1 MYVDWPSHLVVR
13 QSEVR
18 ISPKLGTSSWQHLFL
33 NLLALVFPRHRS
45 MHIPCRS
52 PPLQSDL
59 FPCPFRFHPGLS
71 ISYAF
76 HHRASPPRISEGP
89 FLLPRPPPSCASQGV
104 ARPSFPPQK
113 WRFHPSRETV
123 RVVLAAAAAVR
134 VPPRNPIPMQ
144 GHRGRI
150 DRGRTRGSPPA
161 PGFLGRPGVPP
172 DKRGGR
178 MPPFRGVPGGSEPR
192 SRGEGGRSP
201 SDGEENGHCPS
212 RKGLETRDLLHEDR
226 TREGVLDVRG
236 VPPGSVGF
244 PPGIVPRQ
252 WDPSVGGLL
261 SLFPTDSFPGG
272 GSSPRRSQT
281 TKFHRTVPRDG
292 QPREGAGRSEETSD
306 HVTHEGMRITD
317 GLWIGR
323 C

>member
-150 DRGRTRGSPPA
+150 DRGRTRGSPPLPGSWDD
-161 PGFLGRPGVPP
+161 PGFPRTKGEVECRRSEGS
-172 DKRGGR
+172 RGGAN
-178 MPPFRGVPGGSEPR
+178 PGPGGREGDPLPMGRKMDTARRGKGWKREISSTRIGRARVSWTSEEFPQGRSDSPRGSSRGNGIHPLVGFSPSSQTTR
-192 SRGEGGRSP
+192 SRGEEAVREDPRPRNSIVRFPGT
-201 SDGEENGHCPS
+201 DN
-212 RKGLETRDLLHEDR
+212 HER
-226 TREGVLDVRG
+226 VRG
-236 VPPGSVGF
+236 D
-244 PPGIVPRQ
+244 PRKL
-252 WDPSVGGLL
+252 P
-261 SLFPTDSFPGG
+261 
-272 GSSPRRSQT
+272 
-281 TKFHRTVPRDG
+281 
-292 QPREGAGRSEETSD
+292 
-306 HVTHEGMRITD
+306 IT
-317 GLWIGR
+317 
-323 C
+323 